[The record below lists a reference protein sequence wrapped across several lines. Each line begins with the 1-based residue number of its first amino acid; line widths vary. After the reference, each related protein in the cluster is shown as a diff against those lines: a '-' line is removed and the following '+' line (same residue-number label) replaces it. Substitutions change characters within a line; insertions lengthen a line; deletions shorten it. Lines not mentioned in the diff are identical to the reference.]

1 MSVFFTGLKRSAKII
16 EEKWEMRHE
25 KLQPYKQ
32 VEIQEH
38 IHKRNLCTLIVNW
51 KSFFQVALRGLPL
64 LMAAA
69 ALGCFFGFAAT
80 DLPWGL

>member
-1 MSVFFTGLKRSAKII
+1 MSVFFTGLQRSAKII

-38 IHKRNLCTLIVNW
+38 IHKRNFCTLIVN
-51 KSFFQVALRGLPL
+51 
-64 LMAAA
+64 
-69 ALGCFFGFAAT
+69 
-80 DLPWGL
+80 

>member
-38 IHKRNLCTLIVNW
+38 IHKRNLCTNTVVLVM
-51 KSFFQVALRGLPL
+51 VLYVLPDPL
-64 LMAAA
+64 QD
-69 ALGCFFGFAAT
+69 FG
-80 DLPWGL
+80 G